1 VRIDA
6 FEERDVGDGR
16 KLWRDANDRWHVDDW
31 PDDETFESAEVAERL
46 LALEAESPL
55 LAALNRRI
63 VQLGGSPIPPWC
75 GPRRGRG
82 T

>member
-1 VRIDA
+1 VRIGA

-16 KLWRDANDRWHVDDW
+16 KLWRDAEDRWHVDDW
-31 PDDETFESAEVAERL
+31 PDETFESADVAERL

-63 VQLGGSPIPPWC
+63 VRLGGSPIPAWR

>member
-16 KLWRDANDRWHVDDW
+16 KLWRDAEDRWHVDDW
-31 PDDETFESAEVAERL
+31 PDETFESAEVAERL
-46 LALEAESPL
+46 LELEAESPL
-55 LAALNRRI
+55 LGVLNRRI
-63 VQLGGSPIPPWC
+63 VQVGGSPIPARRPQTR
-75 GPRRGRG
+75 PRWL